1 MPHRSTVR
9 EVEIKLRIRDVAA
22 LIAKIRRLGAA
33 CEGRVFEENT
43 LFDTPESDFRRSGR
57 LLRVRI
63 EMPAPS
69 GILPRGKRHA
79 VVTSKSPAP
88 ASERSSYKE
97 KLERELRIRSP
108 ERWHTVLGSLG
119 FKPGFCYEK
128 HRTTFRLPGLHL
140 DLDETPV
147 GAFLELE
154 GSPQAIDR
162 AARLLGFSRRDY
174 IRGTYWDVFQADCR
188 RRGRFPK
195 NMRFRT

>member
-63 EMPAPS
+63 ERPAPS
-69 GILPRGKRHA
+69 GIPPGGKRHA

-88 ASERSSYKE
+88 ASARSSYKE

>member
-9 EVEIKLRIRDVAA
+9 EIEIKLRIRDVAA
-22 LIAKIRRLGAA
+22 LIAKIRWLGAA

-63 EMPAPS
+63 EMAAPS
-69 GILPRGKRHA
+69 GSLPGGKRHA
-79 VVTSKSPAP
+79 VVTSKMPAP
-88 ASERSSYKE
+88 ASARSSYKE

-128 HRTTFRLPGLHL
+128 YRTTFRLPGLHL
-140 DLDETPV
+140 GLDETPV